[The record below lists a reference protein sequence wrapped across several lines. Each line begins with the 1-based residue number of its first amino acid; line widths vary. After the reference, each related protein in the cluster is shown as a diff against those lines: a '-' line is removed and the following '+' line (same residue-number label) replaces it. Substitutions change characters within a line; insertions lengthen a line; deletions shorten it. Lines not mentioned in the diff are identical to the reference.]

1 MNFVT
6 KKFRGN
12 VCGKLGLP
20 LMKKKK
26 YRISISGGKKKTGL
40 VWGEKKRSKT
50 ASGSSDMQ
58 VSWTYS

>member
-26 YRISISGGKKKTGL
+26 YRISISGGKKKNRISVG
-40 VWGEKKRSKT
+40 GKKTVKDCFRK
-50 ASGSSDMQ
+50 
-58 VSWTYS
+58 